1 MLNDWR
7 EITHEE
13 AWQNMIDGR
22 TLVRVAIIYVQGN
35 CDDSTIV
42 QGVYDCEELSVERVR
57 AIMSYNGDTLCA
69 KFYAC

>member
-7 EITHEE
+7 EITNEE
-13 AWQNMIDGR
+13 AWKELIRGG
-22 TLVRVAIIYVQGN
+22 LVRVAIIYVQGN

-42 QGVYDCEELSVERVR
+42 PGVYDCEELSVERVR

-69 KFYAC
+69 KFYTC

>member
-13 AWQNMIDGR
+13 AWKELIRGG
-22 TLVRVAIIYVQGN
+22 LVRVAIIYVQGN

-42 QGVYDCEELSVERVR
+42 PGVYDCEELSVERVR

>member
-13 AWQNMIDGR
+13 AWKELIRGG
-22 TLVRVAIIYVQGN
+22 LVRVAIIYVQGN

-42 QGVYDCEELSVERVR
+42 PGVYDCEELSVERVR

-69 KFYAC
+69 KFYTC